1 MTLKTACAML
11 LLLGLPTVASAQ
23 RRDTTTACCRV
34 VRLDAANGQVTARET
49 ATGYT
54 FRFAVKDRRIRA
66 AIKIGDAVWA
76 DFATK
81 AVKLN
86 TNDSE
91 PCCAIV
97 QMPAQGAHP
106 NPSATT
112 KQPEK

>member
-1 MTLKTACAML
+1 MNLKTACAVL
-11 LLLGLPTVASAQ
+11 LLLGIPGAAAAQ
-23 RRDTTTACCRV
+23 PRDTTSACCRV

-54 FRFAVKDRRIRA
+54 FRFTVKDSRLRA

-81 AVKLN
+81 TVKVRKNDGAV
-86 TNDSE
+86 
-91 PCCAIV
+91 CCAIV
-97 QMPAQGAHP
+97 EMPSMP

-112 KQPEK
+112 KQPEQ